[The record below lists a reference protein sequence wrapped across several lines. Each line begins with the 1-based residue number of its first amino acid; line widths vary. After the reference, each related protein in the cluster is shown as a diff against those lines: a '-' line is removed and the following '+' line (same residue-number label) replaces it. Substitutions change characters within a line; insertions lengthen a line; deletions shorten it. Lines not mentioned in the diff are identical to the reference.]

1 MRNIQ
6 TKAHLQDQNFDGR
19 KDKNFMIELSQ
30 KPAPD
35 TATTIVTAPS
45 LSVPEPNNDP
55 FRCKIPLPYRAVFYP
70 LGFAV
75 EVITNEEAVLAI
87 VDDLWGNLRQLQK
100 NPLLQIRIVVSE
112 GGSDGCPPA
121 PVMRAQRNLLTL
133 IADAHNH
140 AVCDLTHGLS
150 LIWLN
155 YASLHHPKFL
165 CYHFIE
171 TAACS
176 IIAPAHATGLHAA
189 CVSRYGHGLL
199 LTGDSGAGK
208 SSLAYA
214 CARAGWTYTSDDGS
228 WLLRN
233 GDQPLVVGDC
243 RQVRFRPAAKELFP
257 ELQDRD
263 LTPRVQG
270 KPSIE
275 VPTSELGL
283 ITAEQAIVRS
293 IVFLNRQPSAVAE
306 LIPVPR
312 ETAFQHFE
320 NFLANVGE
328 VRQSHIEILQRIST
342 IDVYELQYRDLQ
354 PAIDRLDQL
363 ARGTETPI
371 V

>member
-1 MRNIQ
+1 
-6 TKAHLQDQNFDGR
+6 
-19 KDKNFMIELSQ
+19 MIELSQ
-30 KPAPD
+30 KAAPD
-35 TATTIVTAPS
+35 TAATIVAAPK
-45 LSVPEPNNDP
+45 LSVPEPDNDP

-75 EVITNEEAVLAI
+75 EVITNEEAILAI
-87 VDDLWGNLRQLQK
+87 VDELWGGLRQLHK
-100 NPLLQIRIVVSE
+100 NPLLQICILVSE
-112 GGSDGCPPA
+112 GGSEGCPPA
-121 PVMRAQRNLLTL
+121 PVLRAQRNLLT
-133 IADAHNH
+133 IVADAHNH

-155 YASLHHPKFL
+155 CASLHYPKFL

-171 TAACS
+171 TAAYS
-176 IIAPAHATGLHAA
+176 LIAPTHATGLHAA

-199 LTGDSGAGK
+199 LAGDSGAGK

-228 WLLRN
+228 WLLRD

-283 ITAEQAIVRS
+283 ITAEQAVVRS

-306 LIPVPR
+306 LIPIPR
-312 ETAFQHFE
+312 ETAFQHFQ
-320 NFLANVGE
+320 NFLAYVGE
-328 VRQSHIEILQRIST
+328 IRQSHIEILQRISGVN
-342 IDVYELQYRDLQ
+342 VYELQYRDLQ
-354 PAIDRLDQL
+354 PAIDRLDLL
-363 ARGTETPI
+363 ARTPVTPI

>member
-1 MRNIQ
+1 
-6 TKAHLQDQNFDGR
+6 
-19 KDKNFMIELSQ
+19 MIELSP

-35 TATTIVTAPS
+35 QTAAIVSAPNRS
-45 LSVPEPNNDP
+45 AWEPDNDP
-55 FRCKIPLPYRAVFYP
+55 LQCKIPLPYRTVVYP

-87 VDDLWGNLRQLQK
+87 VDDCWGGLRQLHS

-112 GGSDGCPPA
+112 GGSAGCPPA
-121 PVMRAQRNLLTL
+121 PVLRAQHNLLA
-133 IADAHNH
+133 IVADAHNH
-140 AVCDLTHGLS
+140 AVCDHKHGLS

-155 YASLHHPKFL
+155 YAALQHPKYL

-171 TAACS
+171 TATCS
-176 IIAPAHATGLHAA
+176 LIQPSYVTGLHAA

-228 WLLRN
+228 WLLRD
-233 GDQPLVVGDC
+233 GDRPRVVGDC
-243 RQVRFRPAAKELFP
+243 RQVRFRPSAKELFP

-283 ITAEQAIVRS
+283 ITAEQAIIRS

-306 LIPVPR
+306 LIPIPR
-312 ETAFQHFE
+312 ETAFRHFE
-320 NFLANVGE
+320 NFLAHVGE
-328 VRQSHIEILQRIST
+328 ARQAHIEILQRISA

-363 ARGTETPI
+363 ARGTVTP
-371 V
+371 VV

>member
-1 MRNIQ
+1 
-6 TKAHLQDQNFDGR
+6 
-19 KDKNFMIELSQ
+19 MIELSQ
-30 KPAPD
+30 KPTPDAAAPIVSAPD
-35 TATTIVTAPS
+35 
-45 LSVPEPNNDP
+45 LSVPTPDMDP
-55 FRCKIPLPYRAVFYP
+55 LLCKMPLPYRAVVYP

-87 VDDLWGNLRQLQK
+87 VNDCWGGLRQLHK

-112 GGSDGCPPA
+112 GGSEGCPPA
-121 PVMRAQRNLLTL
+121 PVLRAQHNLLA
-133 IADAHNH
+133 IVADAHNH
-140 AVCDLTHGLS
+140 AVCDHKHGLS

-155 YASLHHPKFL
+155 YAALQHPKYL

-171 TAACS
+171 TASCS
-176 IIAPAHATGLHAA
+176 LIQPSYVTGLHAA
-189 CVSRYGHGLL
+189 CISRDGHGML
-199 LTGDSGAGK
+199 LTGDSSAGK

-214 CARAGWTYTSDDGS
+214 CARAGWTFTSDDGS
-228 WLLRN
+228 WLLRD
-233 GDQPLVVGDC
+233 GDQPRVVGDY
-243 RQVRFRPAAKELFP
+243 RQVRFRPSAKELFP
-257 ELQDRD
+257 ELQERD

-283 ITAEQAIVRS
+283 ITAEQVTIHSV
-293 IVFLNRQPSAVAE
+293 IFLNRQPSAVAE
-306 LIPVPR
+306 LLPLPR
-312 ETAFQHFE
+312 GTAFQHFE
-320 NFLANVGE
+320 NFLNHVGE
-328 VRQSHIEILQRIST
+328 ARQAHIEILQRISA